1 MSTNKIVVGHNYFF
15 LYGCLC
21 VFNSITSTFV
31 IRIIRKR
38 LQVGFVLFKFLK
50 STKMKFDNLSI
61 MMKTWFQRFMRG
73 CKARLQEATR

>member
-1 MSTNKIVVGHNYFF
+1 MFNY
-15 LYGCLC
+15 
-21 VFNSITSTFV
+21 ITSTFV